1 MRRPLLKQQP
11 ILRLSGTQGT
21 ERTHTVPSTLT
32 KIILVLLT
40 MFLLPSAA
48 WGQDPTSYGLTVAGT
63 PVTSANADNV
73 LGNDFKSVSYDP
85 TSSTLTLKG
94 AHLDNKVIS
103 VGEDIEELIVH
114 LVGYNWLGT
123 STSVFEKAATTKLT
137 FTTSTTFPGSL
148 HLSSA
153 LPGDNI
159 FYENGLSYNDGNK
172 VIEKNLNNTT
182 VVSFTGFVSYVN
194 SNDGSNSYI
203 YSSNVEFH
211 ASYATA
217 PIANSVFV
225 SPKGTNTYLS
235 MWPASFSGISLI
247 NKIMVQFDWGTCT
260 NTNVTVQ
267 VRGMEYDEQEMEYS
281 FDGKTYSSVISLS
294 DADDDGIVEIPLTGE
309 ITSDKFELY
318 FSSNAGF
325 SFYPLNF
332 AFISTETY
340 NITVAGI
347 HVSELNAANITGSS
361 ITSGKVSFNATSNT
375 LTLDNAQVN
384 GTISSA
390 IADLK
395 VHLIGSSV
403 FTVDTED
410 TYAYW
415 YNYTGADLSPNTP
428 ALTFS
433 VESIG
438 ASLTLN
444 ATSSEYG
451 HSVDIAPSDYVVNTD
466 ADWTSWN
473 MVTSGKYSGGVWF
486 CKVSK
491 PYLWVAG
498 GEIDDSNKDNSAENH
513 GFNGTNTVTLSG
525 ITPGNSS
532 YDRAYARDNLI
543 KSNIAN
549 LTVNVSGVNSLWMDS
564 EEQTISSRLFSY
576 TGASGSSSSMNLVM
590 EEDASIEAMWKDD
603 VTASLDYLIEGF
615 AENNI
620 ETDLSE
626 IQIGESGIFAQ
637 ADENIITISNVEKY
651 NLKVNGFSVNSLNK
665 DDIFEEDTDSPT
677 ASFKDG
683 VLTLKGVSFTT
694 SGVNAIESG
703 LANLEINLI
712 GKTNTITCQGSD
724 IAFNGLSS
732 GAKVTFTTDT
742 ESPGELTVTVLQANT
757 FKDITPDYQNGLSS
771 TRNGDNF
778 TIGVINYGLTI
789 AGVSVTSAN
798 CDDILKDDSDNT
810 GKVSF
815 KPADDNSPA
824 TLTLNN
830 ANIRSSSTNAIETE
844 LSTLNIDLKGNN
856 FITATGGYALSGKG
870 STGSYTINFTSS
882 SDPVG
887 NLTLKASGYL
897 ATTSVDIL
905 YDTNTGLVP
914 TIISPSSATNLA
926 GAYDAIIAKG
936 TALGLTVAGV
946 LVTNSNATDIK
957 GDGIAKGKVSYDETH
972 KTLTLNKAEIN
983 GPIESSI
990 EELTVYLIGENTI
1003 NVSSDRPFIYT
1014 GFESSSATL
1023 TFDSSNSDEGGLTMT
1038 SQYIVDVYEV
1048 SNEVESD
1055 DYSNLWAMTQNSST
1069 GETYIY
1075 YNVQYG
1081 INVGDYC
1088 VSKENKNNITNES
1101 SSEVLTYSPDDNIL
1115 NLPLALSDASI
1126 ISHREELT
1134 IQVSGSTALK
1144 SISFVKDADF
1154 YDGTGTLTITG
1165 DSDYDGVN
1173 SLSLSNSDGGV
1184 ITGFSSVSL
1193 ALPMHVSS
1201 PENFTG
1207 WTASVTSATITDET
1221 WDLSWRFENGQSY
1234 ATYCDPSADIYLPST
1249 ITPSVITEISGST
1262 VKTQALS
1269 YIPKGVPV
1277 LLSKTNNTA
1286 TTATFSKNLLK
1297 YVESSENPVT
1307 ASESKV
1313 LYVLYNDQFVKVTP
1327 GSEIYYGGYLDL
1339 TGVSLPAN
1347 TRGLSIDGID
1357 GTSAIDATIFEELN
1371 TEGDAWYDLQGRKLQ
1386 SKPTKAGLYIF
1397 NGKKIVLK

>member
-1 MRRPLLKQQP
+1 MRQPLLKQQP

-40 MFLLPSAA
+40 MILLPSAA
-48 WGQDPTSYGLTVAGT
+48 WGQDPISYGLTVAGT

-159 FYENGLSYNDGNK
+159 FYENGLSYNDGDK
-172 VIEKNLNNTT
+172 VIEKNLDNTT
-182 VVSFTGFVSYVN
+182 VTPFTGYVGYVDN
-194 SNDGSNSYI
+194 QGENAFI
-203 YSSNVEFH
+203 YSGNPDFF

-217 PIANSVFV
+217 PIARSVLV

-235 MWPASFSGISLI
+235 MWSTSFSDINLI

-260 NTNVTVQ
+260 NTDVTVQ
-267 VRGMEYDEQEMEYS
+267 VRGMKYDEQIYNNVY
-281 FDGKTYSSVISLS
+281 DGNTYSDAIFLS
-294 DADDDGIVEIPLTGE
+294 TADADGIVEIPLTKN
-309 ITSDKFELY
+309 ITSDYFELY

-451 HSVDIAPSDYVVNTD
+451 HSVDIAPSDYSVVNTD

-473 MVTSGKYSGGVWF
+473 KVTSGKYSGGVWF

-525 ITPGNSS
+525 ITPGNLS

-576 TGASGSSSSMNLVM
+576 TGASGSSSSLNLVM

-665 DDIFEEDTDSPT
+665 DNIFEEDTDSPT

-683 VLTLKGVSFTT
+683 VLTLKGAAITT
-694 SGVNAIESG
+694 SGENAIESG
-703 LANLEINLI
+703 LASLEINLI
-712 GKTNTITCQGSD
+712 GKTNTITCQGNSD
-724 IAFNGLSS
+724 IAFKGLSS

-742 ESPGELTVTVLQANT
+742 ESPGELTVAVLQANT

-771 TRNGDNF
+771 TRNGDYF

-856 FITATGGYALSGKG
+856 FITATGGFALSGKG

-1101 SSEVLTYSPDDNIL
+1101 SSEVLTYSPEDNIL
-1115 NLPLALSDASI
+1115 NLPLALSSTSV
-1126 ISHREELT
+1126 ISHRKEL
-1134 IQVSGSTALK
+1134 ILQVSGSTALK
-1144 SISFVKDADF
+1144 SINFVKDADF

-1173 SLSLSNSDGGV
+1173 SLSLGNNSSGV
-1184 ITGFSSVSL
+1184 ITGFSSVDL
-1193 ALPMHVSS
+1193 TLPMHVSS

-1221 WDLSWRFENGQSY
+1221 WDLSSEFEHGLSY
-1234 ATYCDPSADIYLPST
+1234 VTFCYPYEDVYIPST
-1249 ITPSVITEISGST
+1249 ITPYVITGISGSSVT
-1262 VKTQALS
+1262 TQALS

-1286 TTATFSKNLLK
+1286 TTATFNKNELK
-1297 YVESSENPVT
+1297 YAESSENPVT
-1307 ASESKV
+1307 ASEGKA
-1313 LYVLYNDQFVKVTP
+1313 LYVLYNNEFVKVTS
-1327 GSEIYYGGYLDL
+1327 GTNIYGCYMDL
-1339 TGVSLPAN
+1339 TGVNLPAN
-1347 TRGLSIDGID
+1347 TRGLSIDGNA

-1371 TEGDAWYDLQGRKLQ
+1371 TEGDAWYDLQGRRIA
-1386 SKPTKAGLYIF
+1386 KPTKAGLYII
-1397 NGKKIVLK
+1397 NGKKVVLK